1 MRSWARSDPEV
12 FSEKPVLGRRIKCL
26 VSPCALLTD
35 SVNNPKQVPGLEQA
49 STDRFLH
56 SVNVLS
62 SVRHILT
69 LNFSLLA
76 FDFRLTTPH
85 KKKCVDYLSSEMMNR
100 KINI

>member
-56 SVNVLS
+56 NVKFIS
-62 SVRHILT
+62 QGYFNIIS
-69 LNFSLLA
+69 NFSHLIMTLA
-76 FDFRLTTPH
+76 SPPPIKRNGWILCLV
-85 KKKCVDYLSSEMMNR
+85 KS
-100 KINI
+100 